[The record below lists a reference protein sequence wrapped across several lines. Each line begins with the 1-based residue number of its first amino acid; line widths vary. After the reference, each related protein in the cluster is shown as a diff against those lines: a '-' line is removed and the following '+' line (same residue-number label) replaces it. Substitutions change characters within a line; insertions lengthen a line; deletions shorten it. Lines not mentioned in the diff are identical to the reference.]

1 MKLLTI
7 IFLLCGGT
15 ALAQD
20 GGLAHFSVWAPKH
33 EAKFKTGNK
42 YHLQWH
48 KDNND
53 SWNWY
58 GWYVISG
65 TRAGQFIDA
74 TFNHS
79 WADFDNP
86 VNPAGDGADNAL
98 HTEPFADYLRGYKM
112 ALLPFSDKVDA
123 QTMSAKFLR
132 MFTVDVGDVREAAKL
147 IEKAIGVAKQKDAA
161 ARFIVF
167 EIADGG
173 NLKQMVV
180 LVPVKNFAAMDSIKE
195 FQNSLQSS
203 SAISGII
210 SETLSFQPE
219 MSMNVR

>member
-7 IFLLCGGT
+7 IFLFCAGNV
-15 ALAQD
+15 LAQD
-20 GGLAHFSVWAPKH
+20 GGLAHFSVWSPRQ
-33 EAKFKTGNK
+33 EANFKTGYK
-42 YHLQWH
+42 QHLQWH
-48 KDNND
+48 KANND

-74 TFNHS
+74 TFNHF

-112 ALLPFSDKVDA
+112 LLLPFSDKADA
-123 QTMSAKFLR
+123 QALSAKFLR
-132 MFTVDVGDVREAAKL
+132 MFTVDVSDVREGAKL

-180 LVPVKNFAAMDSIKE
+180 LAPVKNFAAMEGIKE

-203 SAISGII
+203 GAISGII